1 VRKGWALA
9 AVSVLALALVTIT
22 VRRPSPESPSPEGP
36 SPEVRAPDPAVCPVD
51 AKKAN
56 LDFTLED
63 IGGRNVRLTDYRG
76 KVLLL
81 DFWATWCG
89 PCKIEIPGFVDL
101 YSRYKSQ
108 GLEVVGVVVLDR
120 FEKAG
125 PFAQQF
131 RMNYPIVDGVDRVDL
146 EDAFGPIPG
155 LPTTL
160 LIGRDGRICSR
171 HIGLPPHES
180 SGDDVGKAVRDV
192 FEAEIKALL

>member
-1 VRKGWALA
+1 MRKGWALA
-9 AVSVLALALVTIT
+9 AVGVAVLVLVTMT
-22 VRRPSPESPSPEGP
+22 LRRPA
-36 SPEVRAPDPAVCPVD
+36 PEVRAPESAPAPSPDPAVCPVD

-63 IGGRNVRLTDYRG
+63 IDGRKVRLADYRG

-89 PCKIEIPGFVDL
+89 PCKVEIPGFVDL

-120 FEKAG
+120 FANAG
-125 PFAQQF
+125 PFAQRF
-131 RMNYPIVDGVDRVDL
+131 KMNYTIVDGVDREDL
-146 EDAFGPIPG
+146 EEAFGPIPG
-155 LPTTL
+155 LPTTF

-171 HIGLPPHES
+171 HFGLPPHKS
-180 SGDDVGKAVRDV
+180 DGDSVGKAVRDV
-192 FEAEIKALL
+192 FEAEIRALL